1 MKRTLSALVA
11 ASLLAFAGA
20 AHAQNQA
27 RPGSPPAAGP
37 GEIRGAV
44 LDAESRTPL
53 PAASVAVWSVADGG
67 LAAGAIARGDGTFRV
82 DGLPP
87 GRYVLKVSSVGYD
100 THTSAELVVAPASP
114 RVAAGQIALARA
126 PIQLEG
132 IDVAAERA
140 VVIAP
145 DRNSYR
151 ARDVA
156 PAAATASD
164 ILESVPSVQ
173 VDADG
178 KVSLRG
184 NENVVVQVNGRPS
197 PIRGAQLAGYLRQL
211 PANTIERVEVIPNP
225 TAKQDPEGMAG
236 IVNIVLKQ
244 TVELGR
250 SGGFT
255 IGASTA
261 ERYNAAVNFGY
272 QGGPVTLF
280 STYGYTSDER
290 LVEGLN
296 DRTRLGEARAPL
308 SFTEQDIDGTA
319 LNLGHNFTGSLDYR
333 LNEKDA
339 LFTSLM
345 VNRRNL
351 SDEQLALFNELAD
364 DRTLTERYLRT
375 RDVDNANWLVDAT
388 VGYRRVMTPQKHELS
403 GEVRFSRTADEDR
416 EGLGREF
423 LDDTGRPL
431 GGAVDL
437 ESKSLDALTRQLT
450 AQVDYTRTLGERTKL
465 ETGYKGN
472 ARWLDRDL
480 TVRLDPLG
488 SGDWADSDLSNAF
501 AFDEQVH
508 AVYGVL
514 SHSRGALE
522 LQAGLRAEQA
532 QRDFSLRGGASYPK
546 DYGSLFPSALASYK
560 LNDKTQAK
568 LSYSRRVRRPGT
580 GELNPFPSF
589 MDVQNA
595 MIGNPDLGPEY
606 TDAIELG
613 LQRSGQYGSLQLAP
627 FYRHT
632 TDIIRVAINTADTIA
647 GREVTTVSF
656 RNLATGTSWGAD
668 LNGQLNLGKSFNAL
682 GGFNLFKMV
691 TDGGSTSSLSSDA
704 VGWMARV
711 NGTYN
716 LDPATALQASYFYR
730 APMEIERGRFHA
742 MSMLNLS
749 VRRKIYD
756 DKGTVTLRW
765 SDPFRTNGFRVDAGD
780 DNIIQQTRSQF
791 NTRAVHL
798 TFQYALGQAPRMR
811 QRPQAEEQGQSS
823 FPIR

>member
-11 ASLLAFAGA
+11 ATLLAVA
-20 AHAQNQA
+20 ATAQAQNQA
-27 RPGSPPAAGP
+27 RPAGPPAGGP
-37 GEIRGAV
+37 GEIRGSV
-44 LDAESRTPL
+44 LDAESKAPL
-53 PAASVAVWSVADGG
+53 PSASVAVWSVTEGA
-67 LAAGAIARGDGTFRV
+67 LAAGAIARGDGTFRIE
-82 DGLPP
+82 GLRP
-87 GRYVLKVSSVGYD
+87 GRYLLKVSSVGYD
-100 THTSAELVVAPASP
+100 THTSAELVVDAASP
-114 RVAAGQIALARA
+114 RVAAGRIELGRA

-164 ILESVPSVQ
+164 VLESVPSVQ
-173 VDADG
+173 VDAEG

-184 NENVVVQVNGRPS
+184 NENVVVQINGRPT

-244 TVELGR
+244 TVDLGR

-255 IGASTA
+255 LGASSA
-261 ERYNAAVNFGY
+261 ARYNASVNFGY
-272 QGGPVTLF
+272 QGGPITVF

-290 LVEGLN
+290 QVAGIN
-296 DRTRLGEARAPL
+296 DRTRLGAGRAPL
-308 SFTEQDIDGTA
+308 SYTEQDIDGTA
-319 LNLGHNFTGSLDYR
+319 LNVGHNFSGSLDYR
-333 LNEKDA
+333 LNPKDA

-345 VNRRNL
+345 LNRRSL
-351 SDEQLALFNELAD
+351 GDEQLALYSELND
-364 DRTLTERYLRT
+364 GRTVTDRYLRT

-388 VGYRRVMTPQKHELS
+388 VGYRRVMAPQKHELS
-403 GEVRFSRTADEDR
+403 AEVRFSRTEDEDR
-416 EGLGREF
+416 EGLGRER
-423 LDDTGRPL
+423 LDDAGRPL
-431 GGAVDL
+431 GTAFDL
-437 ESKSLDALTRQLT
+437 ESKALDALTRQLI
-450 AQVDYTRTLGERTKL
+450 AQVDYTRPLGERTKL

-480 TVRLDPLG
+480 AVQLDPLG
-488 SGDWADSDLSNAF
+488 GGEWVDSDLSNAF

-532 QRDFSLRGGASYPK
+532 QRDFSLRGGESYPV
-546 DYGSLFPSALASYK
+546 DYGSLFPSALVSYR

-568 LSYSRRVRRPGT
+568 LSYSRRIRRPGT
-580 GELNPFPSF
+580 GELNPFPAF

-595 MIGNPDLGPEY
+595 MIGNPELGPEY
-606 TDAIELG
+606 TDAVELG

-656 RNLATGTSWGAD
+656 QNLATGTSWGAD
-668 LNGQLNLGKSFNAL
+668 LNGQLNLGRAFNAL
-682 GGFNLFKMV
+682 GGVNLFKMV

-711 NGTYN
+711 NGTFN
-716 LDPATALQASYFYR
+716 VDPATALQASYFYR
-730 APMEIERGRFHA
+730 APMDIERGRFHA

-756 DKGTVTLRW
+756 DRGTVTLRW
-765 SDPFRTNGFRVDAGD
+765 SDPFHTNRFRVEAGD
-780 DNIIQQTRSQF
+780 DNIIQQTQSQF

-798 TFQYALGQAPRMR
+798 SFQYALGQAPRMR
-811 QRPQAEEQGQSS
+811 QRPQDQEQAPSG